1 MLSNMSKETEAKLYA
16 EGVATFALTFIGAGA
31 IWVSGGD
38 LLTVAVAHGI
48 ILSVMVSATMNISGA
63 HINPAVTIGFMAT
76 NRIDSKLGIQYILAQ
91 LGGAIL
97 AGFVL
102 YSIGADVI
110 AGTPAP
116 GDTIIDVSTQ
126 QAILIEAILTF
137 FLMTV
142 IMGTAV
148 DDRAPAG
155 IAGFGIGLVVMA
167 DILMG
172 GPLTGAAMNPARWA
186 GVWVWGDMGMDTANN
201 IDLIIYTVGPIIGAL
216 LGVLLWDKMI
226 PGEENSD

>member
-1 MLSNMSKETEAKLYA
+1 MCKETEAKLYA
-16 EGVATFALTFIGAGA
+16 EGIATFALTFVGAGA

-38 LLTVAVAHGI
+38 LLTVAVAHGM
-48 ILSVMVSATMNISGA
+48 ILSVMVTATMNISGG
-63 HINPAVTIGFMAT
+63 HINPAITIGFMAT
-76 NRIDSKLGIQYILAQ
+76 NRIDSKLGMKYIAAQ
-91 LGGAIL
+91 LAGALL
-97 AGFVL
+97 AGGIL
-102 YSIGADVI
+102 YSIGAGGV
-110 AGTPAP
+110 GTPAP
-116 GDTIIDVSTQ
+116 GDTIIEVSTQ

-137 FLMTV
+137 LLMTV

-186 GVWVWGDMGMDTANN
+186 GVWVFGDMENN
-201 IDLIIYTVGPIIGAL
+201 IDLIIYTVGPIMGAL
-216 LGVLLWDKMI
+216 LGVLLWDKMT
-226 PGEENSD
+226 PGESDSE

>member
-1 MLSNMSKETEAKLYA
+1 MCKETEAKLYA
-16 EGVATFALTFIGAGA
+16 EGIATFALTFIGAGA

-76 NRIDSKLGIQYILAQ
+76 NRIDSKLGAKYIAAQ
-91 LGGAIL
+91 LAGAFVAGGI
-97 AGFVL
+97 L
-102 YSIGADVI
+102 YSIGAGGV
-110 AGTPAP
+110 GTPAP
-116 GDTIIDVSTQ
+116 GDTIIEVSTQ

-137 FLMTV
+137 LLMTV

-201 IDLIIYTVGPIIGAL
+201 IDLIIYTVGPIMGAL
-216 LGVLLWDKMI
+216 LGVLLWDKMT
-226 PGEENSD
+226 PQESED

>member
-1 MLSNMSKETEAKLYA
+1 MCKETEAKLYA
-16 EGVATFALTFIGAGA
+16 EGIATFALTFVGAGA

-38 LLTVAVAHGI
+38 LLTVAVAHGM
-48 ILSVMVSATMNISGA
+48 ILSVMVTATMNISGG
-63 HINPAVTIGFMAT
+63 HINPAITIGFMAT
-76 NRIDSKLGIQYILAQ
+76 KRIDSKLGMKYIAAQ
-91 LGGAIL
+91 LAGALL
-97 AGFVL
+97 AGGIL
-102 YSIGADVI
+102 YSIGAGGV
-110 AGTPAP
+110 GTPAP
-116 GDTIIDVSTQ
+116 GDTIIEVSTQ

-137 FLMTV
+137 LLMTV

-186 GVWVWGDMGMDTANN
+186 GVWVFGDMENN
-201 IDLIIYTVGPIIGAL
+201 IDLIIYTVGPIMGAL
-216 LGVLLWDKMI
+216 LGVLLWDKMT
-226 PGEENSD
+226 PGEESE

>member
-1 MLSNMSKETEAKLYA
+1 MCKETEAKLYA
-16 EGVATFALTFIGAGA
+16 EGIATFALTFIGAGA

-76 NRIDSKLGIQYILAQ
+76 NRIDSKLGAKYIAAQ
-91 LGGAIL
+91 LAGAFL
-97 AGFVL
+97 AGGIL
-102 YSIGADVI
+102 YSIGAGGV
-110 AGTPAP
+110 GTPAP

-148 DDRAPAG
+148 ADRAPAG

-186 GVWVWGDMGMDTANN
+186 GVWVWGDMGMNTANN
-201 IDLIIYTVGPIIGAL
+201 IDIIIYTVGPIMGAL

-226 PGEENSD
+226 PQESED

>member
-1 MLSNMSKETEAKLYA
+1 MCKETEAKLYA
-16 EGVATFALTFIGAGA
+16 EGIATFALTFIGAGA

-63 HINPAVTIGFMAT
+63 HINPAITIGFMAT
-76 NRIDSKLGIQYILAQ
+76 KRIDSKLGAKYIAAQ
-91 LGGAIL
+91 LAGALL
-97 AGFVL
+97 AGGIL
-102 YSIGADVI
+102 YSIGAGG

-116 GDTIIDVSTQ
+116 GHFPGENGALVNTQ

-137 FLMTV
+137 L

-148 DDRAPAG
+148 DERAPAG

-186 GVWVWGDMGMDTANN
+186 GVWVFGDMENN
-201 IDLIIYTVGPIIGAL
+201 IDLIIYTVGPIMGAL
-216 LGVLLWDKMI
+216 LGVLLWDKMTL
-226 PGEENSD
+226 GEEAD

>member
-1 MLSNMSKETEAKLYA
+1 MSKETEAKLYA

-137 FLMTV
+137 LLMTV

-186 GVWVWGDMGMDTANN
+186 GVWVFGDMENN
-201 IDLIIYTVGPIIGAL
+201 IDLIIYTVGPIMGAL
-216 LGVLLWDKMI
+216 LGVLLWDKMT
-226 PGEENSD
+226 PGETDSE

>member
-1 MLSNMSKETEAKLYA
+1 
-16 EGVATFALTFIGAGA
+16 
-31 IWVSGGD
+31 
-38 LLTVAVAHGI
+38 
-48 ILSVMVSATMNISGA
+48 
-63 HINPAVTIGFMAT
+63 MAT
-76 NRIDSKLGIQYILAQ
+76 NRIDSKLGLQYIVAQ

-97 AGFVL
+97 AGFIL

-201 IDLIIYTVGPIIGAL
+201 IDLIIYTVGPIMGAL

-226 PGEENSD
+226 PGESDSE

>member
-1 MLSNMSKETEAKLYA
+1 MCKETEAKLYA
-16 EGVATFALTFIGAGA
+16 EGIATFALTFVGAGA

-38 LLTVAVAHGI
+38 LLTVAVAHGM
-48 ILSVMVSATMNISGA
+48 ILSVMVTATMNISGG
-63 HINPAVTIGFMAT
+63 HINPAITIGFMAT
-76 NRIDSKLGIQYILAQ
+76 KRIDSKLGMKYIAAQ
-91 LGGAIL
+91 LAGALL
-97 AGFVL
+97 AGGIL
-102 YSIGADVI
+102 YSIGAGGV
-110 AGTPAP
+110 GTPAP
-116 GDTIIDVSTQ
+116 GDTIIEVSTQ

-137 FLMTV
+137 LLMTV

-148 DDRAPAG
+148 DNRAPAG

-186 GVWVWGDMGMDTANN
+186 GVWVFGDMENN
-201 IDLIIYTVGPIIGAL
+201 IDIIIYTVGPIMGAL

-226 PGEENSD
+226 PGEEDTD

>member
-1 MLSNMSKETEAKLYA
+1 
-16 EGVATFALTFIGAGA
+16 
-31 IWVSGGD
+31 
-38 LLTVAVAHGI
+38 
-48 ILSVMVSATMNISGA
+48 MVSATMNISGA

-76 NRIDSKLGIQYILAQ
+76 KRIDSKLGMKYIAAQ
-91 LGGAIL
+91 LAGALL
-97 AGFVL
+97 AGGIL
-102 YSIGADVI
+102 YSIGAGGV
-110 AGTPAP
+110 GTPAP
-116 GDTIIDVSTQ
+116 GDTIIEVSTQ

-137 FLMTV
+137 LLMTV

-172 GPLTGAAMNPARWA
+172 GPRTGAAMNPARWA

-201 IDLIIYTVGPIIGAL
+201 IDFIIYTVGPIMGAL
-216 LGVLLWDKMI
+216 LGVLLWDKMT
-226 PGEENSD
+226 PGETDSE

>member
-1 MLSNMSKETEAKLYA
+1 MCKETEAKLYA
-16 EGVATFALTFIGAGA
+16 EGIATFALTFVGAGA

-38 LLTVAVAHGI
+38 LLTVAVAHGM
-48 ILSVMVSATMNISGA
+48 ILSVMVTATMNISGG
-63 HINPAVTIGFMAT
+63 HINPAITIGFMAT
-76 NRIDSKLGIQYILAQ
+76 KRIDSKLGMKYIAAQ
-91 LGGAIL
+91 LAGAFL
-97 AGFVL
+97 AGGIL
-102 YSIGADVI
+102 YSIGAGGE
-110 AGTPAP
+110 GTPAP
-116 GDTIIDVSTQ
+116 GDTIIEVSTQ

-137 FLMTV
+137 LLMTV

-201 IDLIIYTVGPIIGAL
+201 IDLIIYTVGPIMGAL
-216 LGVLLWDKMI
+216 LGVLLWDKII
-226 PGEENSD
+226 PSETTDE